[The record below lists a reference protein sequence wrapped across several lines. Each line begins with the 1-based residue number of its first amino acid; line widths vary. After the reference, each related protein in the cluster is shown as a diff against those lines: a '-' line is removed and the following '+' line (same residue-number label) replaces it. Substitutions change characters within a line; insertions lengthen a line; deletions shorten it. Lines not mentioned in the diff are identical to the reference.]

1 MKLEEV
7 IAGIEEVSRR
17 FPFILEVIRL
27 DETKY
32 SVKYIFMLAEGF
44 FVQVYRNVRSGTIG
58 LALISRG
65 QRLYGR
71 DREGGQWHRHPFEN
85 PIEHDFSAEGSR
97 EVSLEEFLKEVQE
110 ILEREQ
116 LI

>member
-7 IAGIEEVSRR
+7 IAEIEEVSQR
-17 FPFILEVIRL
+17 FPFILEIIKL

-32 SVKYIFMLAEGF
+32 SVKYLLMIAEDL

-58 LALISRG
+58 LALVYHG

-71 DREGGQWHRHPFEN
+71 DREDGQWHRHPFEN
-85 PIEHDFSAEGSR
+85 PLEHDFSAEGSR
-97 EVSLEEFLKEVQE
+97 EVSVEEFLEEVQE
-110 ILEREQ
+110 ILEREE
-116 LI
+116 LV